1 MNLGKII
8 HRNCSCYDIYLCIG
22 DFNLETSETAI
33 TDFCDLYKMKNLVR
47 EPTCFKNPG
56 NSSCIDLFLTN
67 CSRNFQDKLVI
78 KLVFQ
83 IFIK

>member
-8 HRNCSCYDIYLCIG
+8 DRNCSSYDIYLCIG
-22 DFNLETSETAI
+22 DFNLETSDTAL
-33 TDFCDLYKMKNLVR
+33 TDFCDLCKMKNLVR
-47 EPTCFKNPG
+47 EPTCFKNPN

-78 KLVFQ
+78 KLVSQ